1 MESKTFKV
9 PNIGC
14 NGCVR
19 TITGELS
26 GKPGIQ
32 SVTADVNTK
41 IVTVQWDDP
50 ATWDSITAT
59 LTEIDYPPEAA
70 LMP

>member
-19 TITGELS
+19 TITTELS
-26 GKPGIQ
+26 ALAGVTKVEG
-32 SVTADVNTK
+32 SVDTK
-41 IVTVQWDDP
+41 MVTVTWDSP
-50 ATWDSITAT
+50 ATWDQIAST
-59 LTEIDYPPEAA
+59 LVELEYAPEA
-70 LMP
+70 